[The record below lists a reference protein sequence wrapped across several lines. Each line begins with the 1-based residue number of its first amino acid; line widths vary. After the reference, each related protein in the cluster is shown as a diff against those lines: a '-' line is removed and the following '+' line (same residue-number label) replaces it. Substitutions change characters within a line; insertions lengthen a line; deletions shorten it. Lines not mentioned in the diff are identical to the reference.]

1 MNKLWWR
8 YRTDY
13 TLMTTKKKSHCIQN
27 STQLERCVLCERD
40 KWNVRIVVRWTFET
54 TGKWVNGCNGLCF
67 ILSNTF
73 SYQHRFWWADFV
85 KILEF
90 RNLSNLNKPAK
101 NVYHSLDIFVTWV
114 WFQLWK
120 LILTIKHV
128 LAHLYLL
135 YWFLINKAKFINLFM
150 GRMHS
155 IDSVQVLWIK
165 KNSYK
170 K

>member
-1 MNKLWWR
+1 MTVPHWLYSDDNEKKV
-8 YRTDY
+8 
-13 TLMTTKKKSHCIQN
+13 TLHTKQH
-27 STQLERCVLCERD
+27 T
-40 KWNVRIVVRWTFET
+40 VRKMCVVRTWQMKRQNCCSMNIRNERKMDKRL
-54 TGKWVNGCNGLCF
+54 KWALFYF
-67 ILSNTF
+67 IEHIFLSASF
-73 SYQHRFWWADFV
+73 LIWADFV